1 MQIFLRK
8 NILFLII
15 FLFCKLDFAKR
26 GVFDQ
31 ELNFP
36 ITSPIILLT
45 PTKCYFLCLAG
56 RCLLSFPERNRWRSR
71 LLQSARYM
79 TSMWGLHLFS
89 AFSLSLASF
98 CLFLYGFRCLVYNFR
113 LQYCKGKT
121 LALSPCKVKQ
131 RFTKEKS
138 PTQQVVFFVKILQ
151 AALATLVKQYKF
163 KN

>member
-15 FLFCKLDFAKR
+15 FLFCKVDFAKR
-26 GVFDQ
+26 GVFDS
-31 ELNFP
+31 EINFP

-56 RCLLSFPERNRWRSR
+56 RCLLSFPERNRRRIR

-98 CLFLYGFRCLVYNFR
+98 CLFLCGFRSLVIIFSFYSAKVIHGCFR
-113 LQYCKGKT
+113 LARSSGVLHRKISSPSGSIFCKN
-121 LALSPCKVKQ
+121 LASGSRYLGIAS
-131 RFTKEKS
+131 
-138 PTQQVVFFVKILQ
+138 
-151 AALATLVKQYKF
+151 
-163 KN
+163 